1 LPPRRASQYDLD
13 DCNRPDNGNRSS
25 RFSLPGKLAIQVMGD
40 KICRYETKRVIFA
53 PSGPENSCFVSH
65 IHIDKIL
72 LTGPF
77 SNLIMSSMKYIQLEP
92 QGDIA
97 IVRINRPEALN
108 AMNVDVI
115 AEFSR
120 TLDILAAD
128 ETVRVLIITG
138 AGERSFCAGADI
150 SYMVDIEP
158 MQAERYATSA
168 QRVINKIE
176 SLEKPVIAA
185 VNGFAL
191 GGGCELAMAC
201 DIRIASSNAKIGQP
215 EVTIGIPPGW
225 GGTQRLMRLVGP
237 AKAKEMIFTGKMI
250 TADEACQIGL
260 VNNVVSIGPDDKV
273 PPEVKGDIVKEKE
286 RAAEVAKVL
295 NKKLIEY
302 CLSVAREIAKNSFT
316 AVKVSKM
323 LINRGMDSDL
333 ETGLRLEIY
342 GWALCFANEDRRKM
356 MSAFLNKGKK

>member
-1 LPPRRASQYDLD
+1 
-13 DCNRPDNGNRSS
+13 
-25 RFSLPGKLAIQVMGD
+25 
-40 KICRYETKRVIFA
+40 
-53 PSGPENSCFVSH
+53 
-65 IHIDKIL
+65 
-72 LTGPF
+72 
-77 SNLIMSSMKYIQLEP
+77 MSTMKYVQLEP

-97 IVRINRPEALN
+97 IVKINRPEALN

-115 AEFSR
+115 SELSR
-120 TLDILAAD
+120 TIDILAAD
-128 ETVRVLIITG
+128 ETIKAVIITG

-150 SYMVDIEP
+150 SYMVNIEP

-168 QRVINKIE
+168 QAVINKIE
-176 SLEKPVIAA
+176 KLEKPVIAA

-237 AKAKEMIFTGKMI
+237 AKAKELIFTGKMI
-250 TADEACQIGL
+250 TADEAAQIGL
-260 VNNVVSIGPDDKV
+260 VNKVVSLGPDDKV
-273 PPEVKGDIVKEKE
+273 PPEAPKGDSVKEKE
-286 RAAEVAKVL
+286 RAGEVAKVL
-295 NKKLIEY
+295 NRKLMDD
-302 CLSVAREIAKNSFT
+302 CLMLAKEITKNSFT

-323 LINRGMDSDL
+323 LINRGMDCDL

-342 GWALCFANEDRRKM
+342 GWALCFAHEDRQKM